1 MANRYAGQT
10 ADTTSDPGTLS
21 PENGAMMA
29 TDPRK
34 RQKQLARKKSKRKAK
49 HASVARTGGSATLIQ
64 AAARAPVER
73 CLMPQELFESGMG
86 SIFLSR
92 RLGDGNLVTAAYLV
106 DTYCLGVKDAF
117 VMNVAAHELDE
128 RLAMQPQT
136 YVDIPVACARKLLH
150 GAVAFAR
157 DLGIPPHSDYAKFEK
172 LFGDAD
178 PAACEQVFE
187 YGRDGQPLYIP
198 GPNDSPKLMQR
209 VARALEND

>member
-1 MANRYAGQT
+1 
-10 ADTTSDPGTLS
+10 
-21 PENGAMMA
+21 MA
-29 TDPRK
+29 TDPRR

-49 HASVARTGGSATLIQ
+49 RAVAARTGGSAALVQ

-73 CLMPQELFESGMG
+73 CLIPQRLFETGIG

-92 RLGDGNLVTAAYLV
+92 RLADGSLVTAAYLV

-128 RLAMQPQT
+128 RLAMQPDT
-136 YVDIPVACARKLLH
+136 YVEIPVACARKLLH

-157 DLGIPPHSDYAKFEK
+157 NLGIPPHSDYAKFEK

-178 PAACEQVFE
+178 PADCEQVFE

-209 VARALEND
+209 AARGVGSAVRTV